1 MITQRDINDWV
12 ESEEYY
18 SGIEPETRDH
28 SPQGRRNEV
37 ANMTVSEMV
46 KEFAKV
52 TGQQPTPSLY
62 VKLIGEELD
71 EWAKEGMIRSENDL
85 KELADL
91 VYVIYGYANAMGY
104 DLDTAVRRVHQ
115 NNLGRCVQADG
126 TVKRRLDGKIQK
138 NKNYPKVNLGDLV

>member
-62 VKLIGEELD
+62 EELID
-71 EWAKEGMIRSENDL
+71 EEFEEWSYTTEKVDDL

-91 VYVIYGYANAMGY
+91 VYVIYGYAMAWDW
-104 DLDTAVRRVHQ
+104 DLDKAIRRVHE
-115 NNLGRCVQADG
+115 NNIGRCVQPDG
-126 TVKRRLDGKIQK
+126 TIKRRDDGKVIK
-138 NKNYPKVNLGDLV
+138 NKDYPKVNLSDLV

>member
-1 MITQRDINDWV
+1 MITQDQIDEWE
-12 ESEEYY
+12 ESESYY
-18 SGIEPETRDH
+18 SKPDPIEIITPMD
-28 SPQGRRNEV
+28 
-37 ANMTVSEMV
+37 MV
-46 KEFAKV
+46 KEFARV

-104 DLDTAVRRVHQ
+104 DLDTAVRRVHE
-115 NNLGRCVQADG
+115 NNVGRCVQPDG
-126 TVKRRLDGKIQK
+126 TVKRRADGKIIK
-138 NKNYPKVNLGDLV
+138 RKDYPKVNLSDLV